1 MKPIVKAGVEERK
14 KSEILLECWNKG
26 SETNKKRLDRYRLI
40 VETFAYNCME
50 ELEKD
55 LRITA
60 QKEREEI
67 FKDIEKLICFD
78 GSCSLI
84 NETDYWQLKQKRIDV
99 EK

>member
-1 MKPIVKAGVEERK
+1 MKPSVKAGMKSLQYWTDVRKTDTFNGVEVLK
-14 KSEILLECWNKG
+14 
-26 SETNKKRLDRYRLI
+26 
-40 VETFAYNCME
+40 A
-50 ELEKD
+50 

-84 NETDYWQLKQKRIDV
+84 NETDYWQLKQKRI
-99 EK
+99 E

>member
-1 MKPIVKAGVEERK
+1 MKPSVKAGVEERK

-55 LRITA
+55 LQITA
-60 QKEREEI
+60 QKEREEVLDEVLSI
-67 FKDIEKLICFD
+67 LEERGYYHKEVLKLK
-78 GSCSLI
+78 
-84 NETDYWQLKQKRIDV
+84 NVKK
-99 EK
+99 